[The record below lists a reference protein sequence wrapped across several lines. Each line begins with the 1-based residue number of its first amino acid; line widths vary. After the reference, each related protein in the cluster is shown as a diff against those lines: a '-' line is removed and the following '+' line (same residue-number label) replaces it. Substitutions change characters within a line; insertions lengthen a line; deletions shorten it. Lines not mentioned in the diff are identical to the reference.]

1 MEKIAFI
8 IGEEFIFWT
17 PVILTVAV
25 LAAAIMFVALHM
37 IHTAKITG
45 AFVTVPI
52 AIALGLVLGR
62 LVYWY
67 CLPDSYDSL
76 RSALTDYSPENCALL
91 GIFAGCVLAACAVR
105 LLGIIEDLPG
115 TLDCM
120 AIAGCL
126 GMAVG
131 RLNHFF
137 NPFDRGMVVET
148 IRQLPLVYPVE
159 NAANGEPDY
168 RLATFMVQA
177 IVAAAL
183 FVLLLIHFLAGGRKR
198 GGDTFLLFCLG
209 HGASQIVM
217 DSTRYDALYLR
228 SNGFVSM
235 VQIAGAVLVVLAV
248 VLFSVRMVRNRG
260 WKWWYLAL
268 WIPIVGLLTAAG
280 IMEYYVQR
288 ISIRAD
294 FFYHIM
300 TGCLGA
306 LAVIT
311 VVICCLGIP
320 RKNKKNLR
328 EE

>member
-8 IGEEFIFWT
+8 IGEKFIYWS
-17 PVILTVAV
+17 PVILAVAV
-25 LAAAIMFVALHM
+25 FAAVCMFLALHM
-37 IHTAKITG
+37 GQTGKLTG

-52 AIALGLVLGR
+52 AVALAMVLGR

-67 CLPDSYDSL
+67 CLPDSYGSL
-76 RSALTDYSPENCALL
+76 KAALTDHGADGYAML
-91 GIFAGCVLAACAVR
+91 GIFAGCALAACVVR
-105 LLGIIEDLPG
+105 LVGLVKDLPG

-120 AIAGCL
+120 AVSGAL

-137 NPFDRGMVVET
+137 NPFGRGMIVQT
-148 IRQLPLVYPVE
+148 IRELPLVYPVE
-159 NAANGEPDY
+159 NAANGEPEY

-177 IVAAAL
+177 IVAAVL
-183 FVLLLIHFLAGGRKR
+183 FVCLLAFYLSGGRKHR
-198 GGDTFLLFCLG
+198 GDTCLLFCLFY
-209 HGASQIVM
+209 GASQIVM
-217 DSTRYDALYLR
+217 DSTRYDSLYLR

-248 VLFSVRMVRNRG
+248 VLFSVRMVRTRG

-268 WIPIVGLLTAAG
+268 WIPIVALITGAG

-288 ISIRAD
+288 ISARAG

-300 TGCLGA
+300 TACLAGA
-306 LAVIT
+306 AVIT
-311 VVICCLGIP
+311 VVIQILGIAN
-320 RKNKKNLR
+320 RKAKTP